1 MVQAKNKQWFTDIGL
16 TKIKGWAQ
24 RGLVDEQIAHNMGI
38 SPATFYKW
46 KNDFP
51 EILEAVKKGKEVI
64 DLEVENSLYDLA
76 TGKSKSVTKT
86 SKIVNYED
94 DVLRVKR
101 NQWINQHRT
110 EEKYEEYSEE
120 ELQDEAILQVPT
132 FEVIDVYQSEQQA
145 LPNATAIIF
154 WLKNRRPDL
163 WREKQFQEIQAQ
175 VNADVEATHKFDK
188 MSDDDIRKL
197 LRGEDDDGE

>member
-24 RGLVDEQIAHNMGI
+24 RGLIDEQIAHNMGI

-51 EILEAVKKGKEVI
+51 EILEAVKKGKEVV

-110 EEKYEEYSEE
+110 EERYEEYTEE
-120 ELQDEAILQVPT
+120 ELQDEAILKVPT

-197 LRGEDDDGE
+197 LRGEDDDG

>member
-1 MVQAKNKQWFTDIGL
+1 M
-16 TKIKGWAQ
+16 
-24 RGLVDEQIAHNMGI
+24 
-38 SPATFYKW
+38 
-46 KNDFP
+46 
-51 EILEAVKKGKEVI
+51 
-64 DLEVENSLYDLA
+64 
-76 TGKSKSVTKT
+76 
-86 SKIVNYED
+86 
-94 DVLRVKR
+94 RVKR

-110 EEKYEEYSEE
+110 EEKYEEYTEE

>member
-24 RGLVDEQIAHNMGI
+24 RGLIDEQIAHNMGI

-64 DLEVENSLYDLA
+64 DLEVENALLQRALGTDF
-76 TGKSKSVTKT
+76 TEVTREVNQKGKLVVTKAVDKHISGDT
-86 SKIVNYED
+86 
-94 DVLRVKR
+94 
-101 NQWINQHRT
+101 
-110 EEKYEEYSEE
+110 
-120 ELQDEAILQVPT
+120 
-132 FEVIDVYQSEQQA
+132 
-145 LPNATAIIF
+145 TAMIF

-197 LRGEDDDGE
+197 LRGEDDDSE

>member
-1 MVQAKNKQWFTDIGL
+1 MVQAKYKQWLTKGGL
-16 TKIKGWAQ
+16 TKIRGWAQ
-24 RGLVDEQIAHNMGI
+24 RGLVDEQIAHNIGI
-38 SPATFYKW
+38 NVATLYTW
-46 KNDFP
+46 KKKYD
-51 EILEAVKKGKEVI
+51 EIDNALKKGKEIV
-64 DLEVENSLYDLA
+64 DLEVENSLLNLA
-76 TGKSKSVTKT
+76 TGKSTSVTKT